1 MTPVT
6 FPTSLIRST
15 LLVGVAL
22 LANGVAL
29 AEKADK
35 DKPMNIEADAL
46 RYDDAR
52 QTSIFSGKVL
62 ITKGTITMRGDS
74 LRVRQD
80 DQGNQRGVLVGKGSN
95 PGFFRQKREGLDEYI
110 EGEGNKIVYDSQK
123 QTVTFTGQ
131 AVLRRFRGAQLN
143 DESAGNEIVYNSE
156 TEVFTV
162 KGGKGAQTES
172 NPSGRVRAMLTP
184 IPQDKTSEPSAPPA
198 QLKSSEKL
206 NEKTP

>member
-1 MTPVT
+1 M
-6 FPTSLIRST
+6 
-15 LLVGVAL
+15 
-22 LANGVAL
+22 

-52 QTSIFSGKVL
+52 QTSVFSGKVL

-80 DQGNQRGVLVGKGSN
+80 DEGNQRGVLTGKGSS
-95 PGFFRQKREGLDEYI
+95 PGFFRQKREGVDEYI
-110 EGEGNKIVYDSQK
+110 EGEGNRIVYDSQK

-162 KGGKGAQTES
+162 KGGKGAQSES

-184 IPQDKTSEPSAPPA
+184 TVQDKVEEPQAPPA
-198 QLKSSEKL
+198 TLKPSEKL
-206 NEKTP
+206 NESGQ